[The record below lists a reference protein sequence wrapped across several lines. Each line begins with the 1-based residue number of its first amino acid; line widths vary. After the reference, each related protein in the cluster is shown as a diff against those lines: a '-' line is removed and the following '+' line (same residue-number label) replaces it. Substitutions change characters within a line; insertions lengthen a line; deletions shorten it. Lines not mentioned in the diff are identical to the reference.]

1 MAAITG
7 ASTGRGW
14 ERSERCRNL
23 KPDEVKDMGKITLQP
38 NDIVEYSVDLMDG
51 SEPRIRQ
58 ASAYNYI
65 TDKQAYK
72 KTLTAIVKFIRL
84 VKKA

>member
-1 MAAITG
+1 
-7 ASTGRGW
+7 
-14 ERSERCRNL
+14 
-23 KPDEVKDMGKITLQP
+23 MGKITLQP

-51 SEPRIRQ
+51 SEPRIRRS
-58 ASAYNYI
+58 SAINYL